1 MDPTLAD
8 KEAILAS
15 LNIKAMTFGDI
26 VPHIE
31 CQVSE
36 SSDALKNMGD
46 VGSLKKRGPL
56 YGSNVPMITELVN
69 DSNVQFLDQ
78 DDDDDPDTELYL
90 TQPFACGTAFA
101 VSVLDSLMSTTYF
114 NQNALTL
121 IRSLITGGATP
132 ELELILAEGAGL
144 RGGYSTPETLQNRD
158 RCRYVFQNFK
168 YTFYGHLFRV
178 GQISL
183 QEGPLA
189 TFGGGAKYI
198 DLFVA
203 ALRQYGM
210 LCIGLYRFSLRF
222 DIMGAKIFFPNLG
235 FCPNRLA
242 SHSPKVGTPRKGEE
256 ILCKN

>member
-1 MDPTLAD
+1 L
-8 KEAILAS
+8 
-15 LNIKAMTFGDI
+15 
-26 VPHIE
+26 
-31 CQVSE
+31 QRR
-36 SSDALKNMGD
+36 
-46 VGSLKKRGPL
+46 GSV

-144 RGGYSTPETLQNRD
+144 RGGYSTPETLAHRD
-158 RCRYVFQNFK
+158 RC
-168 YTFYGHLFRV
+168 RV

-183 QEGPLA
+183 YDGPLA
-189 TFGGGAKYI
+189 QFGEGGKYGN
-198 DLFVA
+198 LFAA
-203 ALRQYGM
+203 ALRQYDM
-210 LCIGLYRFSLRF
+210 LCIGLYRLLP
-222 DIMGAKIFFPNLG
+222 M
-235 FCPNRLA
+235 
-242 SHSPKVGTPRKGEE
+242 
-256 ILCKN
+256 

>member
-1 MDPTLAD
+1 
-8 KEAILAS
+8 
-15 LNIKAMTFGDI
+15 MTFDDTIGVLNSNMNMSDSLSPLGSPI
-26 VPHIE
+26 VL
-31 CQVSE
+31 QR
-36 SSDALKNMGD
+36 K
-46 VGSLKKRGPL
+46 GSV

-144 RGGYSTPETLQNRD
+144 RGGYSTPETLANRD
-158 RCRYVFQNFK
+158 RCK
-168 YTFYGHLFRV
+168 V

-183 QEGPLA
+183 TEGPLA
-189 TFGGGAKYI
+189 KYGDGGKYNE
-198 DLFVA
+198 LFLG

-210 LCIGLYRFSLRF
+210 LCIGLYRFRDKAISYDASSKRYVITNPPNDFNLLSSDQVFVLMQFDPGMEYRPDWVEANGKGSEHLLRTSQ
-222 DIMGAKIFFPNLG
+222 GGLG
-235 FCPNRLA
+235 PGPG
-242 SHSPKVGTPRKGEE
+242 S
-256 ILCKN
+256 

>member
-1 MDPTLAD
+1 
-8 KEAILAS
+8 
-15 LNIKAMTFGDI
+15 
-26 VPHIE
+26 
-31 CQVSE
+31 
-36 SSDALKNMGD
+36 
-46 VGSLKKRGPL
+46 
-56 YGSNVPMITELVN
+56 MITELVN

-144 RGGYSTPETLQNRD
+144 RGGYSTTDSLANRD
-158 RCRYVFQNFK
+158 RC
-168 YTFYGHLFRV
+168 RV

-183 QEGPLA
+183 YDGPLA
-189 TFGGGAKYI
+189 QYGEGGKYG

-203 ALRQYGM
+203 ALKSYGM
-210 LCIGLYRFSLRF
+210 LCIGLYRFRDTSSSADASSKRYVITNPPDDFTLLPTDQVFVLMQF
-222 DIMGAKIFFPNLG
+222 DPGLEYR
-235 FCPNRLA
+235 PNRGTRGKDDA
-242 SHSPKVGTPRKGEE
+242 S
-256 ILCKN
+256 